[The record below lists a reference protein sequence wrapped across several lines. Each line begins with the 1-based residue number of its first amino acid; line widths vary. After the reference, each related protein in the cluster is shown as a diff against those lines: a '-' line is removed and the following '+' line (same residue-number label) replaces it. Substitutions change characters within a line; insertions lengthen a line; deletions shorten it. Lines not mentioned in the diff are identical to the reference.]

1 MVALVHLCY
10 YCDRLVAVTLD
21 LPTTTC
27 YSDTSITTAR
37 RGPVA
42 PDALRLAHITTVVT
56 AINILA
62 CLIYALASQPEARG
76 GRQITCCG
84 SVICFV
90 LVLLPPPL
98 GELGF

>member
-42 PDALRLAHITTVVT
+42 PDALRLAHILTV
-56 AINILA
+56 LA
-62 CLIYALASQPEARG
+62 ANWDPLIAA
-76 GRQITCCG
+76 
-84 SVICFV
+84 
-90 LVLLPPPL
+90 LLPPLLKSPL
-98 GELGF
+98 HSPHPLNLCGDPT